1 MAEED
6 PSLTTEN
13 PLHMVQTTSSTGHDA
28 GNQQG
33 ERRGDQADDPSHQA
47 AAAAELAAMKPSAL
61 RREAAAMNIAEGL
74 IDEAED
80 SDNPKDALIELLLTN
95 NFRGGPSSPPAALLL
110 RATAP
115 QDCEVMISFNTSTAG
130 EEAIALT
137 KYLEAH
143 DIKTFC
149 TALWCPQGGAG
160 ANWRQDTIKGVKTCK
175 VYVPLMTDGWQD
187 STECQFETQRALN
200 RLAAQ
205 QVVFVPVQY
214 ESFSVEADENG
225 PMFMDMIGTSTQI
238 IFKDT
243 DVDWMGAVLRGARS
257 CFQERC
263 AFAS

>member
-6 PSLTTEN
+6 PSLLTAAN
-13 PLHMVQTTSSTGHDA
+13 PLHERSSNARCGH
-28 GNQQG
+28 
-33 ERRGDQADDPSHQA
+33 PA
-47 AAAAELAAMKPSAL
+47 ATACNPASVAPGHVRPAALVAQRAHGCHTVFAFIRLCVCSV
-61 RREAAAMNIAEGL
+61 
-74 IDEAED
+74 
-80 SDNPKDALIELLLTN
+80 ELLSTN
-95 NFRGGPSSPPAALLL
+95 NFRGGPSPPAAAAAALL

-115 QDCEVMISFNTSTAG
+115 QDCEVMISFNMRTAG

-160 ANWRQDTIKGVKTCK
+160 ANWREDTIKGVKTCK

-187 STECQFETQRALN
+187 SNECQFETQRALN
-200 RLAAQ
+200 RLAAK

-214 ESFSVEADENG
+214 ESFSVEADGNG
-225 PMFMDMIGTSTQI
+225 SMFLDMIGTSTQF

-257 CFQERC
+257 CFQGRC